1 MNLKLFCSL
10 LLTVTIISQCHAIE
24 EVTINLPETTSAAAV
39 SGPVEVH
46 DDHDDH
52 SGHDH
57 ADHDHHPNDH
67 DHDHEHAGH
76 EHHEEGEGVGDGEK
90 AGLRDG
96 KIWAAAIGAICAIG
110 KNAVQYETYDNK
122 ITYEK

>member
-1 MNLKLFCSL
+1 MNLKLFCS

-24 EVTINLPETTSAAAV
+24 EVTNNLPETTSTAAV
-39 SGPVEVH
+39 NGPVEVH

-52 SGHDH
+52 SGHNH

-67 DHDHEHAGH
+67 DHDHEHHGH
-76 EHHEEGEGVGDGEK
+76 EHHDEGEGVGDVEK

-110 KNAVQYETYDNK
+110 KLIK
-122 ITYEK
+122 WF